1 MMPSRLPIILSLV
14 LAIACATPAR
24 AINWEGHDDWLYD
37 DTLFKEFT
45 DLVPAPLE
53 RPLPTCAE
61 RDAARKA
68 NVYEQAP
75 LPGVNCIAEP
85 AE

>member
-1 MMPSRLPIILSLV
+1 MRRTFLIAALAAALSAGPSH
-14 LAIACATPAR
+14 

-37 DTLFKEFT
+37 DTLFREFT

-53 RPLPTCAE
+53 KPLPTCAE

-75 LPGVNCIAEP
+75 VPGVNCLARP